1 MTKRSAKNTADILQ
15 NRSKE
20 YESEK
25 GKNLATKEDIEEIT
39 KKVEEVKVEVSL
51 SKQKKYEQLV
61 EQERILLDILKEAT
75 NISQA
80 QNKLILYLYD
90 TSSRK
95 RYDELVE
102 SVNDTLSHLYHL
114 SNLAIVSI
122 SIDGLDCVIDELST
136 AATLLGSQVNV
147 IATNAA
153 NLVEQYNNHFNYA
166 MNNAAAEKD
175 KTFWLT
181 SSLESKQQIESLRKE
196 PILGKED
203 LNTAI
208 ESYCLWLKKLYGKD
222 FFTFAS

>member
-1 MTKRSAKNTADILQ
+1 M
-15 NRSKE
+15 
-20 YESEK
+20 
-25 GKNLATKEDIEEIT
+25 
-39 KKVEEVKVEVSL
+39 EVSL

-95 RYDELVE
+95 RYDKLVE

-122 SIDGLDCVIDELST
+122 PIDGLDCVIDELSM

-166 MNNAAAEKD
+166 MNNAAAKKD

-208 ESYCLWLKKLYGKD
+208 ESYRLWLKKLYGKD